1 MNSRK
6 IFVIDTS
13 VLLYDKTSI
22 HSFPGNDVIL
32 PLKVLDELDNFKDRP
47 NLLGESARYI
57 NRYLD
62 KLRELGPLCSG
73 VMIEE
78 FDQTIRVEIGTAGK
92 ESVPDGL
99 DMESPDNII
108 IGTALYLNE
117 ASSQKVIVVS
127 KDINLRVKCDAVGLP
142 AEDYYKDHIQTKDFE
157 TFTGQTTV
165 DVSENDIDSF
175 FSDGYLGIDCEGLL
189 ENQFIVGKSQSGSSL
204 IGIHNEGKIR
214 RIVDPEKKVSHMMQ
228 ITPQSKEQTFALEL
242 LTNPNIPLV
251 SITGLAGSGK
261 TFLTV
266 MAALAGLN
274 KKLYERIIITR
285 SIQPVGR
292 DLGYL
297 PGDMKEKMD
306 PWLSPI
312 IDNVRHAFKDISY
325 FDMMIQK
332 GDIEIAPLTYIRG
345 RTFNNSFIIVDEAQ
359 NATIHELKTIITR
372 VGKGSKV
379 ALLGDTGQVD
389 TPYIDSLSNGLT
401 LTIEKF
407 KHHRLAGHVKLLKG
421 QRSDL
426 ATVASNLL

>member
-6 IFVIDTS
+6 IFVVDTS

-22 HSFPGNDVIL
+22 HSFPGNDVVL

-47 NLLGESARYI
+47 NLLGEGARYI

-62 KLRELGPLCSG
+62 GLREKGSLCEG
-73 VMIEE
+73 VKIEE
-78 FDQTIRVEIGTAGK
+78 IDQTIRVEVGHLGNFQIPIGMD
-92 ESVPDGL
+92 V
-99 DMESPDNII
+99 ESPDNLI
-108 IGTALYLNE
+108 IGTALYLKKKNDC
-117 ASSQKVIVVS
+117 KVIVVS
-127 KDINLRVKCDAVGLP
+127 KDINLRVKCDAVGLA
-142 AEDYYKDHIQTKDFE
+142 AEDYYKDHIQVENFE
-157 TFTGQTTV
+157 TFTGQRTIDVQDADV
-165 DVSENDIDSF
+165 DKF
-175 FSDGYLGIDCEGLL
+175 FSDGFLDTEISINNNE
-189 ENQFIVGKSQSGSSL
+189 FVVGKSPSGSSF
-204 IGIHNEGKIR
+204 IGIHFEG
-214 RIVDPEKKVSHMMQ
+214 RIERIDKPENKVSSMIQ
-228 ITPQSKEQTFALEL
+228 IVPQSKEQTFALEL
-242 LTNPNIPLV
+242 LTNQDIPLV

-266 MAALAGLN
+266 MAALAGLSN
-274 KKLYERIIITR
+274 KTYERIIITR

-292 DLGYL
+292 DLGFL
-297 PGDMKEKMD
+297 PGDMQEKMG

-325 FDMMIQK
+325 FDMMIQR

-345 RTFNNSFIIVDEAQ
+345 RTFNNSFVIVDEAQ

-372 VGKGSKV
+372 VGEGSKI
-379 ALLGDTGQVD
+379 ALLGDTGQID

-407 KHHRLAGHVKLLKG
+407 KHHELAGHIKLLKG

-426 ATVASNLL
+426 ATVASNIL